1 MVPTGCVGSSRR
13 FRSTPARAHA
23 PDVRYLTDDDLAHLA
38 ADLEAL
44 VHDTTSWFEP
54 PRLYGLGRADVA
66 SLRALPATR
75 RRWWLQLAEGDPYD
89 FLDLVAVDEDDCDA
103 LALVACGWAFPPD
116 DPATWTGRP
125 SEHPRR
131 LRVRTVVVVSP
142 DGRQCAAV
150 RQHRDHD
157 PVSLEAD
164 GEGALLRALQRVWTE
179 PGGGRAA

>member
-1 MVPTGCVGSSRR
+1 
-13 FRSTPARAHA
+13 
-23 PDVRYLTDDDLAHLA
+23 VRYLTDDDLAHLA
-38 ADLEAL
+38 ADLEAI

-54 PRLYGLGRADVA
+54 PRLYGLGLADVA
-66 SLRALPATR
+66 SYRALPAR
-75 RRWWLQLAEGDPYD
+75 RGRWWLELASGDPYD
-89 FLDLVAVDEDDCDA
+89 FLDRVAVDDDCAA

-116 DPATWTGRP
+116 DPATWIGRP
-125 SEHPRR
+125 SAHPRR

-150 RQHRDHD
+150 RQRRPGD
-157 PVSLEAD
+157 PVTLETD